1 MKLTKNS
8 VAALTL
14 PAGKSELLVFDDA
27 LSGFGVRLRAGGSR
41 TWIVQYQV
49 GRKQRRV
56 SIGPV
61 SGLALEKA
69 REKAGIILARVR
81 LGEDPQADKFKVRA
95 KAAETLGAVV
105 ERFLMRQKARLRPR
119 TIAEQERHLKT
130 HWKPLHG
137 VQIGGIDRA
146 MVTSRIAE
154 LVEKNG
160 PTSADHARTSL
171 STLFSWALREGLVE
185 ANPVAATNKPSH
197 PRSRDRVLR
206 DEELREI
213 WSSCR
218 DDDHGRI
225 IKLLLLTGQR
235 RDEIA
240 GLRWA
245 EIDVAKALI
254 TLPGERTKN
263 GRAHDVPLSD
273 PALAVL
279 PGRRD
284 GRDYVFG
291 EGEGPFSGFSAAK
304 RKMDDRILRARRDAD
319 ESAKPMVAWRL
330 HDLRRTMATRLG
342 DLGVHPHVVEA
353 VLNHVSGSKAGVAGI
368 YNKAVYA
375 AEKRA
380 ALILWAE
387 HVMGVIGQGDSKVVV
402 LRTVGGDVS

>member
-1 MKLTKNS
+1 MKLTKSS

-27 LSGFGVRLRAGGSR
+27 LSGFGVRMRAGGSR

-56 SIGPV
+56 SIGHV

-105 ERFLMRQKARLRPR
+105 ERFLSRQKTRLRPR
-119 TIAEQERHLKT
+119 TLAEQERHLKT

-171 STLFSWALREGLVE
+171 STLFAWAMREGLVE

-197 PRSRDRVLR
+197 PRPRDRVLS

-213 WSSCR
+213 WSACR

-240 GLRWA
+240 GLRWT
-245 EIDVAKALI
+245 EIDLGKAMVS
-254 TLPGERTKN
+254 LPGERTKN

-279 PGRRD
+279 PDRRD
-284 GRDYVFG
+284 DRDYVFG

-304 RKMDDRILRARRDAD
+304 RKLDERILRARRDAG
-319 ESAKPMVAWRL
+319 ERAKPMAPWRL

-353 VLNHVSGSKAGVAGI
+353 VLNHVSGTKAGVAGV

-387 HVMGVIGQGDSKVVV
+387 HVMAMVGKGEKKVVA
-402 LRTVGGDVS
+402 LKTAG